1 MKRGFTLVEMVL
13 VLVIVSILAQLTNV
27 AMKARREAAI
37 VDVLT
42 EYIQIFVGAMRM
54 YYYNHQ
60 GNFPSDFI
68 HEANLKAVTSLKPYL
83 PRSFSSFKMVEN
95 CTVTAYVKEKEDTP
109 PDPIQG
115 TGNENTKSPKELVG
129 YGFVVTGIND
139 INILKKLKNQ
149 LLLEINMKSSSA
161 DAVEYRQVLLN
172 LIQIIPQEG
181 KFIFYLKTDNKSYL

>member
-13 VLVIVSILAQLTNV
+13 VLVIVSVLAQLTNV

-68 HEANLKAVTSLKPYL
+68 NGADLKKVTSLKPYL
-83 PRSFSSFKMVEN
+83 PRSFSSFKTIEK
-95 CTVTAYVKEKEDTP
+95 CSVTAYVKEKEE
-109 PDPIQG
+109 QSSEEG
-115 TGNENTKSPKELVG
+115 QNANSKELVG
-129 YGFVVTGIND
+129 YGIVITGIND
-139 INILKKLKNQ
+139 TNILEKLKDQ
-149 LLLEINMKSSSA
+149 LLLEVNMK
-161 DAVEYRQVLLN
+161 DASTETSQAELMK
-172 LIQIIPQEG
+172 LIHV
-181 KFIFYLKTDNKSYL
+181 TH

>member
-54 YYYNHQ
+54 YYYNNQ
-60 GNFPSDFI
+60 GKFPSDFI
-68 HEANLKAVTSLKPYL
+68 NGVDLKKVTSLKPYL

-95 CTVTAYVKEKEDTP
+95 CTVTAYVNEKTD
-109 PDPIQG
+109 
-115 TGNENTKSPKELVG
+115 ENKQELVG
-129 YGFVVTGIND
+129 YGIVATGIN
-139 INILKKLKNQ
+139 NKKTLEKLKDQ
-149 LLLEINMKSSSA
+149 LLLEVNMKDSNTKGNR
-161 DAVEYRQVLLN
+161 EVLLD

>member
-27 AMKARREAAI
+27 AMKARREDAI

-54 YYYNHQ
+54 YYYNHN
-60 GNFPSDFI
+60 GDFPSDFSNGA
-68 HEANLKAVTSLKPYL
+68 ELKTVTSLKPYL

-95 CTVTAYVKEKEDTP
+95 CTVTAYVKEKTDENS
-109 PDPIQG
+109 G
-115 TGNENTKSPKELVG
+115 TTTENESENTGVQELVG
-129 YGFVVTGIND
+129 YGIVATGIN
-139 INILKKLKNQ
+139 NKKTLEKLKDQ
-149 LLLEINMKSSSA
+149 LLLEVNMKDSNT
-161 DAVEYRQVLLN
+161 EENRKVLLD